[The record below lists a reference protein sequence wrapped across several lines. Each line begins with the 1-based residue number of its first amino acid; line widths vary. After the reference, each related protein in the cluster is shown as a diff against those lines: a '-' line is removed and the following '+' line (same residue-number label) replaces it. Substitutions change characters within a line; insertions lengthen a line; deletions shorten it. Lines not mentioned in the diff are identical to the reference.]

1 MVQLSRFRRYSRRE
15 VLANYKRLRYIRDNN
30 SYFLY
35 LIFEAD
41 TCVYVGETSNIF
53 WRIIKH
59 KDKCSDEAVIYF
71 QEYSDKEE
79 VLRLEKHY
87 IRMLKPKF
95 NSRYCQPHQLEL
107 FRLAV
112 PVVELPLPFPYILYT
127 SRFIGHEALP
137 DCPPSHRRPSN

>member
-15 VLANYKRLRYIRDNN
+15 VLMNYRGLRYVRDND

-35 LIFEAD
+35 LIFDAG

-53 WRIIKH
+53 WRIVKH
-59 KDKCSDEAVIYF
+59 KDKCSAEAVIYLR
-71 QEYSDKEE
+71 EYPDKEQ

-95 NSRYCQPHQLEL
+95 NNRYCQPDQLEL
-107 FRLAV
+107 FQ
-112 PVVELPLPFPYILYT
+112 P
-127 SRFIGHEALP
+127 
-137 DCPPSHRRPSN
+137 

>member
-1 MVQLSRFRRYSRRE
+1 MEQYSRKE
-15 VLANYKRLRYIRDNN
+15 VLMNYRSLRYVRDNN

-35 LIFEAD
+35 LIFDAG

-59 KDKCSDEAVIYF
+59 KDKSSTESLIYL
-71 QEYSDKEE
+71 QEYPGKEQ

-95 NSRYCQPHQLEL
+95 NNRYCQPDQLEL
-107 FRLAV
+107 F
-112 PVVELPLPFPYILYT
+112 
-127 SRFIGHEALP
+127 H
-137 DCPPSHRRPSN
+137 